1 MAQPDTL
8 FEWENRLKMSLAEI
22 NDQCRR
28 YFRCN
33 VVTTKAVEALSYWKR
48 MRLFRLVKTCDH
60 FNEDDHYD
68 EHDFSF
74 VVLDGEI
81 YYWQFEYFD
90 KLMQHFPIDLTDIT
104 NTTRVLTIMHQSE
117 YGGSETHS
125 PRQPQP
131 RQSRTIRF
139 TFLPD

>member
-1 MAQPDTL
+1 
-8 FEWENRLKMSLAEI
+8 MSLAEI

-48 MRLFRLVKTCDH
+48 KRLFRLVKTCDH

-117 YGGSETHS
+117 YGDEGSEADS
-125 PRQPQP
+125 PRQPP
-131 RQSRTIRF
+131 ARQSRTIRF

>member
-1 MAQPDTL
+1 
-8 FEWENRLKMSLAEI
+8 
-22 NDQCRR
+22 
-28 YFRCN
+28 
-33 VVTTKAVEALSYWKR
+33 VEALSYWKR
-48 MRLFRLVKTCDH
+48 KRLFRLVKTCDH

-117 YGGSETHS
+117 YGGSEAHS